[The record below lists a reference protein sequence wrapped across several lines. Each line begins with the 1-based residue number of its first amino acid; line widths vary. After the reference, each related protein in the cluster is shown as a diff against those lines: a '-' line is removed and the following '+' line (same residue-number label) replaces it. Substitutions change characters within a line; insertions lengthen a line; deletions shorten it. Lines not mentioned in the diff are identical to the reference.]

1 MTASVEVGGY
11 NPNYVNGDLHKVESW
26 FTNYWNGIAN
36 GVYYDGKLL
45 PDSNSNSGTP
55 SLSNRNKGDYQMAI
69 FDTGT
74 SFMVLSQTI
83 LDQFYPSW

>member
-36 GVYYDGKLL
+36 GVYYDG
-45 PDSNSNSGTP
+45 
-55 SLSNRNKGDYQMAI
+55 
-69 FDTGT
+69 
-74 SFMVLSQTI
+74 
-83 LDQFYPSW
+83 